1 MSLGMRINQVG
12 RAACLAD
19 LISNGQ
25 SPDLGERWCF
35 AWERE
40 AELQGRSPSLDFWQA
55 GRRWIDAQIAAR
67 RSPEAA
73 LARR

>member
-1 MSLGMRINQVG
+1 MSLGVRISQAG

-19 LISNGQ
+19 LISGGQ
-25 SPDLGERWCF
+25 SADLAERWCS

-40 AELQGRSPSLDFWQA
+40 AALHGRPPTVDFWEV

-67 RSPEAA
+67 RGPEAG
-73 LARR
+73 LV